1 MAEDPPPP
9 AIAAVAVP
17 AAAGRTAYPAPF
29 AARVAGRERRVLGD
43 FFGLANFGVNLTR
56 LVPGAISA
64 LRHAHSRQDEFI
76 YVLEGEPTL
85 IVDRGETV
93 LRPGMCA
100 GFRAGSDEGHHLVNR
115 TARDAVYLEIGD
127 RSAGDEV
134 VYPDD
139 DIAGG
144 ASPDGR
150 TRRFTRKDGTP
161 FP

>member
-1 MAEDPPPP
+1 MPDDAPPP
-9 AIAAVAVP
+9 AIAAAAVAP
-17 AAAGRTAYPAPF
+17 AMGRTAYPALF

-56 LVPGAISA
+56 LVPGAMSA

-85 IVDRGETV
+85 IVDRGAFV

-100 GFRAGSDEGHHLVNR
+100 GFRAGSGEGHHLVNR
-115 TARDAVYLEIGD
+115 TARDAVYIEIGD

-134 VYPDD
+134 IYPDD
-139 DIAGG
+139 DIAV
-144 ASPDGR
+144 APSSDGR
-150 TRRFTRKDGTP
+150 ARRFTRKDGTP
-161 FP
+161 LP